1 MATTNSNQISV
12 YAASKFRV
20 DINVSTRDESHLN
33 NRYEILMEII
43 TTDGGKQTILLDA
56 KALVWFQMTA
66 ISVSNFRVRF
76 HSIPISLPRL
86 SFASLS
92 FTLSCG
98 TEFTLRFSSHG
109 SYVEIF
115 SDCSRSYKMIDTFDA
130 FPSTKSTMHQ
140 LFPFGSCER
149 KFSLLCIGECE
160 FAFFTATKFENA
172 QLDNAREEKCWDWK
186 RMAFGTFSDWILSAK
201 ILNEEKK
208 DESTFKSKKLFLTL
222 HFANNW
228 IKTMKLPE
236 GEIGVNVSL
245 PEEVFSVRLGCQA
258 LVTSSFL
265 HGNSWPSLCVFSGTS
280 FGAIHFF
287 QPAIGPQILRT
298 FAGNEG
304 MPFAIRCDSNFRW
317 LFSVGDDRSL
327 RIWDIQKG
335 AQLFSKFGHGA
346 RPFALE
352 ICEGEQMIFT
362 AGIDNY
368 ICIWRWSMDE
378 KKVINRLF
386 LQRKIDI
393 SAATGGGGTIK
404 SILLLKTARRDT
416 GGGIGS
422 SVNATQFA
430 SSVGFKKMS
439 AFAFVRLRGMPF
451 LVFLDENKMLSVE
464 QIDGENEH
472 SVAFADQIRAH
483 FSDSNGRPM
492 VFRSDLFCFSESAR
506 CLALCAEFDRSLHFA
521 LFGECSFSICQ
532 SNFAQTEQ
540 FLWLQPESSRMLLA
554 IAQNGQMVIY
564 RICTSV
570 DGNLQEISRL
580 YSEKKVGKVQVA
592 LLINDNEKETDLP
605 TSGVF
610 LLGTRSGT
618 LLAFSIHSGKLLL
631 FNRIAHGTNDYE
643 KTVTDLRIEAINHSE
658 RAALKGNLIS
668 IGRDGILK
676 RWHFQWERRKPS
688 ENGITE
694 TFSLEPFSVRHLSI
708 EWPCKIVS
716 LNNSAVFL
724 VGFHS
729 DEFVVMD
736 FKTFFI
742 LSTFRCG
749 GGNRKWQFVVG
760 TEANRRTLSLAYI
773 CKGVLRRV
781 LLDFVEFC
789 PIRPFLHSDD
799 IVTMT
804 SLEQNGHVLLLSGG
818 TDRRLALSL
827 FKPLATESINGPNCF
842 ASSFFCLDSSI
853 VHRSNLECVYVVDD
867 WPWHNETT
875 DSGKRDKLILS
886 VGARSEICAWKLQV
900 DNGNADNEPGRKCL
914 PQLHFLSSTEI
925 SAQSSGAFPPHD
937 CRLLAVRRLLYGPFL
952 ALLCSDGSLRI
963 AEMFSSFRHPFP
975 TFSLIFSKWTIR
987 IPSLAMFT
995 ALELLKHNKALLCT
1009 ATDGHLYAFAI
1020 FESML
1025 QKHFGD
1031 SETVEFVDNDNSQSS
1046 HWNPFFKLHFS
1057 PFLIEKCGL
1066 SSLATATVSEDS
1078 IILIGSESGRI
1089 SILEWKLGRKTPQEE
1104 APGVVLLT
1112 RGDWHASTVTALQ
1125 AVPSAPS
1132 SFFILS
1138 VSLDCRLGLGLY
1150 DTLCHEIRPLRLF
1163 PLCVSDPAF
1172 LLVLPFTGG
1181 HSPSDSSFLPHTF
1194 SSHNQRID
1202 CFVSGYGI
1210 EHLQLIVY
1218 RTDPNK

>member
-20 DINVSTRDESHLN
+20 DINVSTRDGSNSN
-33 NRYEILMEII
+33 NKYEILMEIN

-56 KALVWFQMTA
+56 KSLVWFQMTA
-66 ISVSNFRVRF
+66 ISVSNFNVRF

-92 FTLSCG
+92 FTLPCG
-98 TEFTLRFSSHG
+98 IEFTLCFSSHG

-368 ICIWRWSMDE
+368 FCIWRWSMDE

-404 SILLLKTARRDT
+404 SILLLETARRDT

-472 SVAFADQIRAH
+472 SVAFADQIRTH

-492 VFRSDLFCFSESAR
+492 AFRSDLFCFSESAR

-592 LLINDNEKETDLP
+592 LLINDNEKETDLS

-789 PIRPFLHSDD
+789 PIRPLLHSDD
-799 IVTMT
+799 IVSMT

-827 FKPLATESINGPNCF
+827 FQPLATESINGPNCF

-875 DSGKRDKLILS
+875 DSGKSDKLILS

-1020 FESML
+1020 SESML

-1057 PFLIEKCGL
+1057 PFLVEKCGL

-1163 PLCVSDPAF
+1163 PLCVSDPAS